1 MQKKRSRAQLWFL
14 WHSWL
19 AMPLWAF
26 LLFVCVSGTI
36 AVMSNEIMWLTKP
49 EMRASGAASAV
60 PVKAMIAAAEATLPE
75 ARAKQVIWR
84 GDHMAVEVR
93 LESAD
98 GRHGRAWVNP
108 RTGTVQGVDFGPSFQ
123 SFFRALHG
131 WLLTYPIGWYAVS
144 LLGLPLLGSLITGL
158 VVYKRFWR
166 ALYQPRIRFNRG
178 ARILWG
184 DLHRVGGAWALWFI
198 ALMSITGLWFLINTA
213 LWNLGKP
220 LGGQR
225 PEVRVE
231 RQDVP
236 NAQHEVRTDPDR
248 LLAAARAAVPGSRLT
263 FLSLPESAYAPARV
277 GGVGGQ
283 MPLLPDTVLINPY
296 TYQVMEVAGGLDRP
310 PAQALGII
318 MRALHTGDFGG
329 LTTKIIWCLFGL
341 VLSILVLSG
350 MIIWTKRTVKASIPT
365 RRSPQI
371 QEVPHA

>member
-1 MQKKRSRAQLWFL
+1 
-14 WHSWL
+14 
-19 AMPLWAF
+19 
-26 LLFVCVSGTI
+26 
-36 AVMSNEIMWLTKP
+36 
-49 EMRASGAASAV
+49 
-60 PVKAMIAAAEATLPE
+60 
-75 ARAKQVIWR
+75 
-84 GDHMAVEVR
+84 
-93 LESAD
+93 
-98 GRHGRAWVNP
+98 
-108 RTGTVQGVDFGPSFQ
+108 
-123 SFFRALHG
+123 
-131 WLLTYPIGWYAVS
+131 
-144 LLGLPLLGSLITGL
+144 
-158 VVYKRFWR
+158 
-166 ALYQPRIRFNRG
+166 
-178 ARILWG
+178 
-184 DLHRVGGAWALWFI
+184 
-198 ALMSITGLWFLINTA
+198 MSITGLWFLINTA